1 MCGMWL
7 GVDDLRMNTKKS
19 AQIMLIIWGSIIQH
33 KLGDVYYHLV
43 SIRIFFTLIMHKIL
57 I

>member
-1 MCGMWL
+1 MCGMGL
-7 GVDDLRMNTKKS
+7 GVDDLRMNTNKS
-19 AQIMLIIWGSIIQH
+19 AQIMLINLRLNSQY

-43 SIRIFFTLIMHKIL
+43 SMRIFTLIMHKIL